1 MEVTTFP
8 VNSYVLVGYPDTSLK
23 KGPPTKF
30 MTNWQGPYRV
40 VSYLGNHYTVL
51 HLGTMKQETVSIKRL
66 KEYLLDEDI
75 DPQQVANQATQR
87 DIVERIVSHKGNA
100 NYRKKM
106 EFEVKWLGYGPEENT
121 FEPWTSELWNLEV
134 MHEYLRANKL
144 KQLIPAKFK

>member
-1 MEVTTFP
+1 
-8 VNSYVLVGYPDTSLK
+8 
-23 KGPPTKF
+23 
-30 MTNWQGPYRV
+30 
-40 VSYLGNHYTVL
+40 
-51 HLGTMKQETVSIKRL
+51 MKQETVSIKRL

-87 DIVERIVSHKGNA
+87 DMVERIVSHTGNA

-106 EFEVKWLGYGPEENT
+106 TFEVKWLGYGPEANT